1 MRQTNPLRDAAY
13 GELARVGQAL
23 ASPQRLRLLNLL
35 LQGERTATSLADAL
49 GESLA
54 ATSAHLK
61 VLRQAHLIE
70 TRKRGRNVLCRAT
83 DPTVARL
90 FVALRE
96 AASARLP
103 ELRELL
109 RTLES
114 DEYPVLPLD
123 GPTLLERARAGAVVV
138 LDVRP
143 ADEHAAGHIPGARSI
158 PHTELARRLA
168 ELPRELPVVAYCR
181 GPFCAIA
188 REASSLLA
196 REGFDVLRLDAGM
209 AEWLAADL
217 PVEAAPSA

>member
-1 MRQTNPLRDAAY
+1 MRHHDPLRDAAY

-35 LQGERTATSLADAL
+35 LQGERTTTSLAEAL

-70 TRKRGRNVLCRAT
+70 TRKSGRRVLCRVT
-83 DPTVARL
+83 DPLVARL
-90 FVALRE
+90 LVALRE
-96 AASARLP
+96 ATSARVP
-103 ELRELL
+103 ALRELL
-109 RTLES
+109 RDLET
-114 DEYPVLPLD
+114 DEYPVMPLD
-123 GPTLLERARAGAVVV
+123 GPTLLAKARKGAVVV

-143 ADEHAAGHIPGARSI
+143 PDEHAAGHIPGARSI
-158 PHTELARRLA
+158 PYPELARRLD
-168 ELPRELPVVAYCR
+168 ELPRDLPVVAYCR

-188 REASSLLA
+188 RAASSLLA

-217 PVEAAPSA
+217 PVEAAPAA